1 MAKSEGVRR
10 IMLTGKLI
18 ILIGVTLGVV
28 TYFVLGILIGASIA
42 IRIAALGGLVC
53 AAGWIVQGFSQQD
66 P

>member
-1 MAKSEGVRR
+1 
-10 IMLTGKLI
+10 MLTGKLI